1 MYSLFLNFLVYI
13 KLSVLIIF
21 VHCLLFCF
29 LGKMAESQAVAKQ
42 ALEKLEDQLTCAIC
56 LDAFKDPKLLQ
67 CFHVYCKDCLQ
78 RLVVTDRQGQL
89 SLRCPTCRQST
100 LLPPATGVSGL
111 QPAFHIH
118 RLFDIQEA
126 LKKVKEPQIVQC
138 EKCKKSRTA
147 TKFCRDCGKFVCE
160 KCVEMHSEW
169 DEFSNHEVVSMEQ
182 VQSNVKQLVPP
193 KKEVTLYC
201 SLHPGKELDLYCE
214 TCGELICLHCTV
226 KKHKDHQYDLVGD
239 TFQRHKAEITASL
252 EPVEKQLGVVTKA
265 LKQLDVRS
273 VELDDLQATL
283 EANIQQQIQMLQ
295 ELLEARKAELIDQ
308 LQQLIQVKKKN
319 LAAQKD
325 EVETVHAQ
333 LASCL
338 SFVRESLRTGSQ
350 GEVMIM
356 KKAVVKQIKEI
367 TDNFKPDM
375 LPPCVPAD
383 VKFMASSNFTAACQ
397 QFGRVYLQ
405 EVSPE
410 KCHATGKGLE
420 VAEPG
425 ERATA
430 VLNVVSNE
438 HKAYTKPVKS
448 LICELVSESTGEKI
462 DCSVKKTEASG
473 QYEISYQATSRGRH
487 QLHIKVEGEHI
498 KGSPFPVTVKL
509 PIEKLGTPIKTIGGV
524 KGPWGVAFC
533 SKGNIVVTETNG
545 HCVSIF
551 DPKGEKTK
559 SFGSL
564 GSGHGQF
571 NRPEGV
577 AVDDGDNILVS
588 DYGNNRIQ
596 KFTSCGKFIT
606 AVKINHP
613 IGIAIHPQSKNVYVT
628 NRSDHCIQI
637 LNPDLTFSNSFGSK
651 GSNDGQFNAPFDVAF
666 DSTGNVYVV
675 SFYHDHVQV
684 FTAEGQFLRKFGTCG
699 SEKNYYLTSICIDSE
714 DVVYM
719 TENANHSVSVY
730 TCEGKFLTSFGT
742 YGAGPGQFNHPHGIA
757 VDKNGVV
764 YVADGR
770 NNRLQS
776 F

>member
-1 MYSLFLNFLVYI
+1 
-13 KLSVLIIF
+13 
-21 VHCLLFCF
+21 
-29 LGKMAESQAVAKQ
+29 MAESQAVAKQ

-118 RLFDIQEA
+118 HLFDIQEA

-239 TFQRHKAEITASL
+239 TFQRHEAEITASL
-252 EPVEKQLGVVTKA
+252 EPVEKQLGIVTKA
-265 LKQLDVRS
+265 LEQLDVQS
-273 VELDDLQATL
+273 LELDDLQATL
-283 EANIQQQIQMLQ
+283 EANIQRQIRKLQ

-350 GEVMIM
+350 GEVMKM
-356 KKAVVKQIKEI
+356 KKAVVKQIKEM
-367 TDNFKPDM
+367 TGNFKQDM
-375 LPPCVPAD
+375 LPPCEPAD
-383 VKFMASSNFTAACQ
+383 VKFMASSDFASACQ

-405 EVSPE
+405 KVSPE
-410 KCHATGKGLE
+410 KCHATGEGLE

-430 VLNVVSNE
+430 VLHVVNNE
-438 HKAYTKPVKS
+438 HKAYTKPVES

-462 DCSVKKTEASG
+462 DCSVKKIEASG

-487 QLHIKVEGEHI
+487 QLHLKVEGDHI
-498 KGSPFPVTVKL
+498 KGSPFPVTVKF
-509 PIEKLGTPIKTIGGV
+509 PVEKLGTPIKTISGV
-524 KGPWGVAFC
+524 RYPWGIAFC
-533 SKGNIVVTETNG
+533 SKGNIVVAERGG
-545 HCVSIF
+545 HCISIF
-551 DPKGEKTK
+551 NSKGEKIK
-559 SFGSL
+559 SFGSQ
-564 GSGHGQF
+564 GSGNGQF
-571 NRPEGV
+571 NSPEGV
-577 AVDDGDNILVS
+577 SVDDGDNILVS

-596 KFTSCGKFIT
+596 KVTSCGKFIA
-606 AVKINHP
+606 AVRINHP
-613 IGIAIHPQSKNVYVT
+613 VGIAIHPQSKNIYVT
-628 NRSDHCIQI
+628 SYSDHCIQI
-637 LNPDLTFSNSFGSK
+637 LNPDLTFSSSFGSR
-651 GSNDGQFNAPFDVAF
+651 GSGDGQFNAPYGVAF

-675 SFYHDHVQV
+675 NRDNGRIQV
-684 FTAEGQFLRKFGTCG
+684 FTADGQFLRRFRN
-699 SEKNYYLTSICIDSE
+699 SENTRLVSICIDSE
-714 DVVYM
+714 DMVYA
-719 TENANHSVSVY
+719 TESLNNCVSVL
-730 TCEGKFLTSFGT
+730 TCEDKFLTSFGT
-742 YGAGPGQFNHPHGIA
+742 FGAGPGQFNNPHGIA

-764 YVADGR
+764 YVADSG